1 MTAPS
6 QDLRGHLL
14 RLRATVLLDHAPESP
29 ELALFDAWAVWVS
42 TLLALPRTPQT
53 TAPACPSYEE
63 ARELA
68 TVITLAVFR
77 GGAGLPSATRH
88 AAWQQGEA
96 GFDLVLALLARRTQR
111 RSGGDGGGDGRR

>member
-6 QDLRGHLL
+6 QDLRRHLL

-42 TLLALPRTPQT
+42 TLLALPRTPET
-53 TAPACPSYEE
+53 KALNCLSYEE
-63 ARELA
+63 ARDLA
-68 TVITLAVFR
+68 TTVTLAVFR

-88 AAWQQGEA
+88 AVWK
-96 GFDLVLALLARRTQR
+96 
-111 RSGGDGGGDGRR
+111 